1 MLTYAI
7 KRTILAV
14 AVALFVSSLVFLL
27 TNAAAD
33 PASVLAGEGA
43 RDEDIRMIRAQ
54 YGFDRPLPEQYLSWV
69 GRLVQ
74 GDLGQSYRMKR
85 PTVDLLAERLPITLS
100 LGLSALGFAV
110 ALGIPL
116 GVLAALRPN
125 SWIDRL
131 ALAVS
136 VVGQAMPTFWFS
148 LLLILL
154 FGVTLRWL
162 PISGA
167 GRWTHLVMPSV
178 ALGYY
183 ATPAIMRLT
192 RAGMIDALASDYI
205 RTARAKGLLPFSI
218 LFKHALRNALVP
230 VVSLAAVQFGFML
243 GGSVVIEAVFALPGL
258 GFLAWESI
266 TRSDIPVVQAI
277 VLMVSLV
284 YVLLTLLADLLN
296 AWLDPRLRLP
306 RGVS

>member
-7 KRTILAV
+7 KRTVLAV

-43 RDEDIRMIRAQ
+43 RDEDIRVIRAQ

-100 LGLSALGFAV
+100 LGLSALAFAV

-116 GVLAALRPN
+116 GVLAAVRPN

-148 LLLILL
+148 LLMILL

-167 GRWTHLVMPSV
+167 GHWTHLVMPSV

-205 RTARAKGLLPFSI
+205 RTARAKGLLPFAI

-306 RGVS
+306 RGAP